1 MFVPSF
7 TVTRFVHL
15 LFSRESV
22 WLYHILGAPGNM
34 SFSDRVL
41 AGAMVVEFV
50 VLVITMVICN
60 ATVAA

>member
-1 MFVPSF
+1 MFDPSF
-7 TVTRFVHL
+7 TLTRFIHF

-41 AGAMVVEFV
+41 AGAMAVEFV
-50 VLVITMVICN
+50 VLFITMVICTV
-60 ATVAA
+60 TVAA